1 MKKIWAPWRMTYI
14 GAGQLKGCFLCE
26 KAQASM
32 DEKNYVLERSP
43 SFFVILNTFPYNNGH
58 LLIAPLKHLSSPQ
71 LLSADEGREF
81 WEISNQCLEILGK
94 ALKAESFNLGMNLG
108 VSAGAGLD
116 SHFHLH
122 IIPRWQGDTNFMPL
136 VAEVKVISEHL
147 DTTFKKLRRYF
158 NSRRS

>member
-26 KAQASM
+26 KAQART
-32 DEKNYVLERSP
+32 DDINYVLARSQN
-43 SFFVILNTFPYNNGH
+43 FFVIMNTFPYNNGH
-58 LLIAPLKHLSSPQ
+58 LMIAPLKHLSSPI
-71 LLSADEGREF
+71 LLTAEEGGEF
-81 WEISNQCLEILGK
+81 WQITNKCLQILGK
-94 ALKAESFNLGMNLG
+94 VLKTDSFNLGMNLG
-108 VSAGAGLD
+108 ASAGAGLD

-158 NSRRS
+158 KTS